1 MLSDRGVAM
10 EFWLIAYDIP
20 NDKRRN
26 KIADALEDYGR
37 RVQYSVFEVWLDT
50 ADKRKLLRRLN
61 ELIVENED
69 SIRLYRLCADCQQ
82 RLQILGLGDTPQAP
96 GVMIF

>member
-1 MLSDRGVAM
+1 MRVLPFGV
-10 EFWLIAYDIP
+10 F
-20 NDKRRN
+20 
-26 KIADALEDYGR
+26 
-37 RVQYSVFEVWLDT
+37 
-50 ADKRKLLRRLN
+50 RRLN